1 MFLLQLAAICWN
13 SIAVQIIYWN
23 LRDHGKGSDFMHFLY
38 TILIALANNLD
49 NISVRIAY
57 SVSGIKISAVKN
69 LWISAI
75 TFFIATLA
83 AFAGHQ
89 ISSLF
94 DTGISSVISMLL
106 LAGIGVWIIREQFVK
121 EKDKENDGP
130 PENKK
135 KLLNILRKPEAA
147 DADGSKEIDFKE
159 ATLLGIALSLD
170 NIGGGFSAGMM
181 GLNMFYMGL
190 MSALVSFLALW
201 AGNYISILLN
211 KYGWG
216 KKAAVASGIA
226 LILIGLKQ
234 VVLRRI

>member
-1 MFLLQLAAICWN
+1 
-13 SIAVQIIYWN
+13 
-23 LRDHGKGSDFMHFLY
+23 MHFFY

-75 TFFIATLA
+75 TFLIATLA
-83 AFAGHQ
+83 ALAGSR
-89 ISSLF
+89 ISSFF
-94 DTGISSVISMLL
+94 DSRISSVISMLL
-106 LAGIGVWIIREQFVK
+106 LAGIGVWIIKEQLVK
-121 EKDKENDGP
+121 EEDSGNGKQTKS
-130 PENKK
+130 KK
-135 KLLNILRKPEAA
+135 NLLGILRRPESA

-159 ATLLGIALSLD
+159 ATMLGIALSLD

-201 AGNYISILLN
+201 TGNYISVLLN
-211 KYGWG
+211 KYGLS

-234 VVLRRI
+234 VVLRQI

>member
-1 MFLLQLAAICWN
+1 
-13 SIAVQIIYWN
+13 
-23 LRDHGKGSDFMHFLY
+23 MHILY

-57 SVSGIKISAVKN
+57 SVSGIKISIVKN

-75 TFFIATLA
+75 TFSVATLA
-83 AFAGHQ
+83 ALIGSRITSF
-89 ISSLF
+89 F
-94 DTGISSVISMLL
+94 DAGISSAISMLL
-106 LAGIGVWIIREQFVK
+106 LAAIGIWIIREQFIK
-121 EKDKENDGP
+121 HEENENDKLP
-130 PENKK
+130 NSKK
-135 KLLNILRKPEAA
+135 SLLSILRRPESA
-147 DADGSKEIDFKE
+147 DADGSKKIDFKE

-201 AGNYISILLN
+201 AGNYISIFLN
-211 KYGWG
+211 KYGLG

-234 VVLRRI
+234 VVLRQI

>member
-1 MFLLQLAAICWN
+1 
-13 SIAVQIIYWN
+13 
-23 LRDHGKGSDFMHFLY
+23 MHFLY

-57 SVSGIKISAVKN
+57 SVSGIKISTVKN

-75 TFFIATLA
+75 TFIIATLA
-83 AFAGHQ
+83 ALAGSR
-89 ISSLF
+89 ISSFF
-94 DTGISSVISMLL
+94 DAGISSAISMLL

-121 EKDKENDGP
+121 QEENENDKP
-130 PENKK
+130 PKSKK
-135 KLLNILRKPEAA
+135 KLLNILRRPESA

-159 ATLLGIALSLD
+159 ATMLGIALSLD

-201 AGNYISILLN
+201 TGNHISIFLN
-211 KYGWG
+211 KYGLG
-216 KKAAVASGIA
+216 KKAAVVSGIA

-234 VVLRRI
+234 VVLRQI

>member
-1 MFLLQLAAICWN
+1 
-13 SIAVQIIYWN
+13 
-23 LRDHGKGSDFMHFLY
+23 MHILY

-57 SVSGIKISAVKN
+57 SVSGIKISIVKN

-75 TFFIATLA
+75 TFSVATLA
-83 AFAGHQ
+83 ALIGSRITSF
-89 ISSLF
+89 F
-94 DTGISSVISMLL
+94 DAGISSAISMLL
-106 LAGIGVWIIREQFVK
+106 LAAIGIWIIREQFIK
-121 EKDKENDGP
+121 HEENEND
-130 PENKK
+130 
-135 KLLNILRKPEAA
+135 KLPKSILRRPESA
-147 DADGSKEIDFKE
+147 DADGSKKIDFKE

-201 AGNYISILLN
+201 AGNYISIFLN
-211 KYGWG
+211 KYGLG

-234 VVLRRI
+234 VVLRQI